1 MSKNSRARAAAK
13 VASHPSPSPV
23 PNISLVHQGSLFA
36 GVIIIVAAVAAY
48 HNSFS
53 GLFLLDDQSA
63 IADNP
68 SIRQLGSALSPPPAA
83 TTGGRP
89 ILNLTFALNYA
100 LGGMNV
106 WGYHAFNLLVHTLA
120 GLTLFGVVRRTLL
133 KPALS
138 ARFGAAAWPLA
149 LAMAVIWVVHPLQTE
164 AVTYISQRAESLMGL
179 FYLLAL
185 YCFIRSQ
192 DSGDRNQEKRSG
204 LRPPCPPKPWQ
215 RRMASSLPVLLS
227 LGEGGWLL
235 ASIFSCLLGVMSK
248 ETIVTA
254 PLIILLYD
262 RTFVAGSFVEAC
274 QQRWRYYLGLA
285 GTWLLLLARL
295 RLGLHHQSVGFDL
308 GVTRWNYA
316 LTSCR
321 SVALYL
327 KLAIWPHPLVL
338 DYGNNIVHH
347 AVDVLPYGLVLV
359 VLIAGL
365 MLALWRWPV
374 VGFAGAWFFII
385 LAPTSSVVPIAGE
398 PMAES
403 RMYLSLAAVIGLAVL
418 GLYTWIGRRS
428 LILFAAV
435 AVGLGWL
442 SIRRNEDYHTALAIW
457 GETLA
462 KQPDNERAH
471 NEFGRALAEIP
482 GRLPEAIDQFEAAL
496 RLNPNFAEAHS
507 NLGMALAEVPGRLPE
522 AIDQFE
528 AALRLDPDFA
538 IAHNNLGAVLA
549 NSPGRLP
556 EAISQFETA
565 LRIKPDYPDARD
577 NLAAALKLSGRLPE
591 TVGPR

>member
-1 MSKNSRARAAAK
+1 M
-13 VASHPSPSPV
+13 
-23 PNISLVHQGSLFA
+23 
-36 GVIIIVAAVAAY
+36 
-48 HNSFS
+48 
-53 GLFLLDDQSA
+53 
-63 IADNP
+63 
-68 SIRQLGSALSPPPAA
+68 
-83 TTGGRP
+83 
-89 ILNLTFALNYA
+89 
-100 LGGMNV
+100 
-106 WGYHAFNLLVHTLA
+106 
-120 GLTLFGVVRRTLL
+120 
-133 KPALS
+133 
-138 ARFGAAAWPLA
+138 
-149 LAMAVIWVVHPLQTE
+149 
-164 AVTYISQRAESLMGL
+164 
-179 FYLLAL
+179 
-185 YCFIRSQ
+185 
-192 DSGDRNQEKRSG
+192 
-204 LRPPCPPKPWQ
+204 
-215 RRMASSLPVLLS
+215 
-227 LGEGGWLL
+227 
-235 ASIFSCLLGVMSK
+235 
-248 ETIVTA
+248 
-254 PLIILLYD
+254 
-262 RTFVAGSFVEAC
+262 
-274 QQRWRYYLGLA
+274 
-285 GTWLLLLARL
+285 WLLLLARL

-347 AVDVLPYGLVLV
+347 AVDVLPYGSVLV

-374 VGFAGAWFFII
+374 VGFAGAWFFMI

-442 SIRRNEDYHTALAIW
+442 GIRRNEDYHTALAIW
-457 GETLA
+457 SKTAAE
-462 KQPDNERAH
+462 QPDNERAH
-471 NEFGRALAEIP
+471 NELGRALAEIP

-565 LRIKPDYPDARD
+565 LRIKPDYADARD

-591 TVGPR
+591 TMGPR